1 MLQFLI
7 LCDGLLGNR
16 MDYSETMFF
25 DVDDRPGSLLIG
37 GNFDGFES
45 HDVIH
50 SLDGDVAGHARIGD
64 TGRMPWR
71 SGRSGGWAV
80 VVVVVRIN
88 DVVSRRC
95 CRCSGTCSF
104 VGAWT

>member
-1 MLQFLI
+1 M
-7 LCDGLLGNR
+7 
-16 MDYSETMFF
+16 
-25 DVDDRPGSLLIG
+25 
-37 GNFDGFES
+37 
-45 HDVIH
+45 H

-64 TGRMPWR
+64 AARTPWW

-88 DVVSRRC
+88 DVVSGRRC
-95 CRCSGTCSF
+95 RCIGTCSF